1 MVFGSPRLTQSLAR
15 LDLFDEYV
23 INVNPIL
30 LGGGFRM
37 FEDLPRTK
45 LELVSAT
52 PFHSGVVGFHYRKQV

>member
-1 MVFGSPRLTQSLAR
+1 LAR
-15 LDLFDEYV
+15 LDLLDEYV

-30 LGGGFRM
+30 LGSGIRM

-52 PFHSGVVGFHYRKQV
+52 PFDSGVVGFHYRKQI